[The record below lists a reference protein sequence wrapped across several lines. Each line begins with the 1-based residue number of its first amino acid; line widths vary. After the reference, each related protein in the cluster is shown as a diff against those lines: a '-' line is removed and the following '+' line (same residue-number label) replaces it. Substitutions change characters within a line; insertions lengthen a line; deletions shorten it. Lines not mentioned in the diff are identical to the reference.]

1 MLSLMYGV
9 ICIYRAPP
17 SPFTLTNLIFKF
29 FFLILVICT
38 HLLNMLPMFPRS
50 KVLNFVYST
59 ATKLE
64 WTWDFFLQTFSHPYN
79 INTVSE
85 NSSARDELG
94 VRIFEAESRSLLDS
108 VKCAVCLCKI
118 EEEEEVRELRC
129 NHLFHRVCLD
139 RWLGYGRMTCPL
151 CRNNLNN
158 TPYCSHHFT
167 DIYQEVILFD
177 FFKVRLS
184 DRRQWWLR

>member
-1 MLSLMYGV
+1 
-9 ICIYRAPP
+9 
-17 SPFTLTNLIFKF
+17 
-29 FFLILVICT
+29 
-38 HLLNMLPMFPRS
+38 MLPMFPRS

-139 RWLGYGRMTCPL
+139 RWLGYGHFPYDASD
-151 CRNNLNN
+151 
-158 TPYCSHHFT
+158 TPKSFSSN
-167 DIYQEVILFD
+167 I
-177 FFKVRLS
+177 S
-184 DRRQWWLR
+184 NG